1 MIKLPT
7 QSKVIKKE
15 KDKAVFQIEALH
27 PGYGITI
34 SNTLRR
40 VLLSSLEGAAV
51 TQVKIKG
58 VAHEFST
65 ISGVLEDVVTII
77 LNLKQ
82 IRFRM
87 FTDEPQKAV
96 LKVKGMK
103 QVKAADFNLPA
114 QLEIANKDC
123 QIASLTSKS
132 SQIEMEIKVEKGVG
146 YSSREDRQKGKLEI
160 GAISV
165 DAIFTPVKRV
175 SYKIENMRVGERTD
189 YDRIYLEVETDGT
202 ISPEQSFYQASKIM
216 VDHFSVFVD
225 NFKPEEKPLKKIK
238 KAEVK
243 KTEVKKATVKSKKKD
258 EKKKKGKKTK

>member
-1 MIKLPT
+1 MIKLPN

-15 KDKAVFQIEALH
+15 NNKAVFQIEALH

-40 VLLSSLEGAAV
+40 VLLSSLEGAAI

-58 VAHEFST
+58 AAHEFST
-65 ISGVLEDVVTII
+65 ISGVLEDVITII

-96 LKVKGMK
+96 LKVKGIK

-114 QLEIANKDC
+114 QVEIANKDY

-132 SQIEMEIKVEKGVG
+132 SQIEMEIKIEKGVG

-175 SYKIENMRVGERTD
+175 SYKIESMRVGERTD
-189 YDRIYLEVETDGT
+189 YDRVYLEVETDGT
-202 ISPEQSFYQASKIM
+202 ISPEQAFFQASKIM
-216 VDHFSVFVD
+216 VDHFSIFVD
-225 NFKPEEKPLKKIK
+225 NFKPEEKLLEKPLKKTK
-238 KAEVK
+238 KQ
-243 KTEVKKATVKSKKKD
+243 EVKKATVKPKKKD
-258 EKKKKGKKTK
+258 EKKKKRKKTK